1 MTGECVCVPGPD
13 GLVGIHVTTC
23 VGDPGR
29 MVTDFVYEWMAL
41 GVRMELRGTIG
52 KGRQRLSGPEE
63 FL

>member
-1 MTGECVCVPGPD
+1 MCVPGPD

-41 GVRMELRGTIG
+41 GVRMELRGGGDRKRETKALWTRRIS
-52 KGRQRLSGPEE
+52 LIS
-63 FL
+63 

>member
-41 GVRMELRGTIG
+41 GVRMELRG
-52 KGRQRLSGPEE
+52 GR
-63 FL
+63 